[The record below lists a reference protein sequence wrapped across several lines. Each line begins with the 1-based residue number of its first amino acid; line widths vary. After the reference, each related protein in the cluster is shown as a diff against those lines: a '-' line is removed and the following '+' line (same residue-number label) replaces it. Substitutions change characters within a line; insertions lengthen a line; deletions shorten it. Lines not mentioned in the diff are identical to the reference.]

1 MVSMAFI
8 VIHYY
13 GYPSYVYRPYGNY
26 DWGNGYN
33 RGLVVMAGTDMA
45 EDTVGEAMDGV
56 VDMVTTDND
65 ISKTGSYEIS

>member
-1 MVSMAFI
+1 MVPHLTCTDPMEITAGAT
-8 VIHYY
+8 VITEASV
-13 GYPSYVYRPYGNY
+13 GV
-26 DWGNGYN
+26 
-33 RGLVVMAGTDMA
+33 VVMAGTDMA

>member
-1 MVSMAFI
+1 
-8 VIHYY
+8 
-13 GYPSYVYRPYGNY
+13 
-26 DWGNGYN
+26 
-33 RGLVVMAGTDMA
+33 MAGTDMA